1 MENFDWKKQ
10 IKTFDA
16 RRDII
21 IPGNAQ
27 ETITFC
33 VKQFIA
39 IGQQAI
45 QDHGY
50 FAVALS
56 GGSTPHAIFKELSS
70 PAFINQLD
78 WTKVYCFWSDERSV
92 PPTHPESNYYMAMQA
107 GLKDLPIPKEQIFRM
122 EAEENIEEHAQAYE
136 ELFFKVV
143 PSKQFDLLMLG
154 MGEDGHTASLFPL
167 THGLHT
173 KDKFIIGNYV
183 PQKKTWRM
191 SATYACIH
199 SAHVI
204 CIYVIGKNK
213 ADMVAKAFLS
223 SYDPDNFPV
232 QRVGTPSHKA
242 LWVLD
247 KEAASKLMHFFDHS

>member
-1 MENFDWKKQ
+1 MKEFNWKSN
-10 IKTFDA
+10 IRAFDA

-21 IPGNAQ
+21 IPGSAQ

-33 VKQFIA
+33 AKQFIQ

-45 QDHGY
+45 QDHDF

-56 GGSTPHAIFKELSS
+56 GGSTPNAIFKELTS
-70 PAFINQLD
+70 PQYRDQLN
-78 WTKVYCFWSDERSV
+78 WSKVYCFWSDERSI
-92 PPTHPESNYYMAMQA
+92 PPNHPESNYHMAMQS
-107 GLKDLPIPKEQIFRM
+107 GLSALPIPKEHIFRM
-122 EAEENIEEHAQAYE
+122 EAEKDIEENAHKYE
-136 ELFFKVV
+136 ELFFKLV

-183 PQKKTWRM
+183 PQKHTWRM

-199 SAHVI
+199 SARVI

-213 ADMVAKAFLS
+213 AEMAAKALLGA
-223 SYDPDNFPV
+223 YDPDNLPV
-232 QRVGTPSHKA
+232 QRVGTPTHKA
-242 LWVLD
+242 IWILD
-247 KEAASKLMHFFDHS
+247 QDAASKLIHDFSK